1 MVESNTNKPSPPPPI
16 MLYRKGEPPPV
27 LEADTVY
34 KLCPT
39 LSLPKS
45 LSETPGSGKTPSVT
59 VTTTTA
65 YEGAET
71 GRVFRAE
78 TVREYVEIRFP
89 LSSRAMR
96 REPLGERKKSL
107 SEG

>member
-16 MLYRKGEPPPV
+16 MLYRKGEPAV
-27 LEADTVY
+27 LEADTIY

-45 LSETPGSGKTPSVT
+45 LSETSDSGNTPSVT

-65 YEGAET
+65 YEWAET
-71 GRVFRAE
+71 SLVFRAE
-78 TVREYVEIRFP
+78 MVREYVEIRFP
-89 LSSRAMR
+89 SSSRAMR